1 MLTSA
6 AYSKKHTSSSP
17 AHLWASPATRSSL
30 LCAAAVLVA
39 LAYAGVA
46 VMRRSVGEA
55 ALVGVVLACG
65 WVLGAANAAAA
76 SPWALGLGAKARVK
90 PLVISV
96 EGNIGAGK
104 TTFLRTLLEM
114 HRSKNAELQYLTSK
128 NIQVVPEPIEEWFK
142 ATDGPGGQSIFDL
155 YYHNKERWAYTF
167 QTFVLLTKY
176 NALKAALKKVTSPTN
191 GDIVFVERCMNT
203 DKYVFMAHLTR
214 DGHIRPI
221 ETKLYDSWH
230 ASFLE
235 DYDVSGYIYLHTS
248 VLTAQDRIRSRNR
261 QSEGGIDV
269 GYLEGLHEAHV
280 KWMDKAPV
288 IGKDCDEERLLSST
302 TWQQEFLTCGA
313 HKSVSVDGKP
323 VLWLD
328 AERPMDLHLLRH
340 VQDWCKATFDK

>member
-1 MLTSA
+1 MELKSGPLNAA
-6 AYSKKHTSSSP
+6 AYSKKLQSSALP
-17 AHLWASPATRSSL
+17 PQRL
-30 LCAAAVLVA
+30 LLVLVAAAVYCA
-39 LAYAGVA
+39 LLL
-46 VMRRSVGEA
+46 MRGGAAEA
-55 ALVGVVLACG
+55 LLWLALLGCG
-65 WVLGAANAAAA
+65 WLLGAAHA
-76 SPWALGLGAKARVK
+76 SGSPLACLKPPRRK

-114 HRSKNAELQYLTSK
+114 HRSKHAELSFLTSK

-155 YYHNKERWAYTF
+155 YYHDKERWAYTF
-167 QTFVLLTKY
+167 QTFVLLTKF
-176 NALKAALKKVTSPTN
+176 NALKSALKKVTNPTS

-214 DGHIRPI
+214 DGAIRPI

-248 VLTAQDRIRSRNR
+248 VMTAQERIRSRNR

-269 GYLEGLHEAHV
+269 AYLEGLHNAHV
-280 KWMDKAPV
+280 KWMDKAPAP
-288 IGKDCDEERLLSST
+288 GAAGSSSEHDEERLLAST
-302 TWQQEFLTCGA
+302 TWQQDFITSGA
-313 HKSVSVDGKP
+313 HRSVSADGKP

-340 VQDWCKATFDK
+340 VQDWCKTLDS